1 VRCFQNKCTVN
12 LRSLPLN
19 VNVLKQERVNQR
31 VALCQSLM
39 ASKIRK
45 VTNQNMRINSSL
57 SKSST
62 FSTRLRITDSY
73 LSSPSV
79 TELAPLT
86 LTTGDDFTVTLSV
99 TPTMNSLES
108 QVICPRAYDCKER
121 IPPNQHIVSLELT
134 YHPASIE
141 PTATGSPETRDPDPS
156 AYA

>member
-1 VRCFQNKCTVN
+1 
-12 LRSLPLN
+12 
-19 VNVLKQERVNQR
+19 
-31 VALCQSLM
+31 M